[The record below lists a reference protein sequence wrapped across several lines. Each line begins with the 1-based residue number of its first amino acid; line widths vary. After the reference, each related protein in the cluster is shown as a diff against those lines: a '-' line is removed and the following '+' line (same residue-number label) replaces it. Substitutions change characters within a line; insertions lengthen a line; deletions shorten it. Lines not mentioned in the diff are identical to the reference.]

1 MNCLKAVLL
10 MEEPSGQKTCE
21 LASRGGVNLDAVVV
35 NDSCALERAFSVRHD
50 LLLSFGTGVIV
61 PSWILD
67 MPGLLALNVHAAS
80 PQYPGRDP
88 HHFAVYDG
96 VRQYGAT
103 MHQMTKSVDAG
114 PIVGVEL
121 FDVRAS
127 VTPSEL
133 LARAND
139 AGWSLIAR
147 FFERFSEHGA
157 PTPMPGLAWGPR
169 KTTRKMFLELCRI
182 DPAIPKEEIKRRL
195 KATAIPGFR
204 NLYLDL
210 HGHRFRIED
219 AKE

>member
-1 MNCLKAVLL
+1 MKHVRAVLL
-10 MEEPSGQKTCE
+10 MSSESAQQVCG
-21 LASRGGVNLDAVVV
+21 LARKEGIYLEAAVAGTKP
-35 NDSCALERAFSVRHD
+35 ALLEAFSSQQD
-50 LLLSFGTGVIV
+50 LLLSFGTSIIV
-61 PSWILD
+61 PEAILSV
-67 MPGLLALNVHAAS
+67 PYLLALNVHAAS
-80 PQYPGRDP
+80 PLYPGRDP
-88 HHFAVYDG
+88 HHFAAYDG
-96 VRQYGAT
+96 ATEYGAT
-103 MHQMTKSVDAG
+103 MHYMTRAVDEG
-114 PIVGVEL
+114 PIVDVEL
-121 FDVRAS
+121 FDVPAS

-133 LARAND
+133 LARANN

-182 DPAIPKEEIKRRL
+182 DPAITKEEIKRRL